1 MSNAPILLF
10 TYKRLDTLK
19 QTVDALQKNPLSA
32 SSELFVF
39 SDGAKNENDAHL
51 VTEVREY
58 LQQVNGF
65 KSIQYFFSET
75 NKGLA
80 ASIISGVSNV
90 LKIHNSVIVLEDDLI
105 VTPNFLAFMNKGL
118 EEYASASKAFS
129 ISGYSFDL
137 SPSAKQTDD
146 AYFLNRGWSW
156 GWATWKDRWDNV
168 DWEVK
173 DYHEFEK
180 SPKLKRAFNKGG
192 SDLSSM
198 LQKQMTNNL
207 DSWGIRWVYHQFKVK
222 GLTLYPRFSKVLNIG
237 FDSRAT
243 HTTGSATRYVPK
255 LDADLKETFVFP
267 KKIEINEQYQ
277 KAFQFKMGIV
287 LRIGSK
293 LASIGKKLLKK

>member
-1 MSNAPILLF
+1 MNNAPILLF

-19 QTVDALQKNPLSA
+19 QTVDALQKNALSA
-32 SSELFVF
+32 SSDLFVF
-39 SDGAKNENDAHL
+39 SDGAKNENDADL
-51 VTEVREY
+51 VNQVREY
-58 LQQVNGF
+58 VQQVNGF
-65 KSIQYFFSET
+65 KSITYFFSET

-80 ASIISGVSNV
+80 SSIISGVSNV
-90 LKIHNSVIVLEDDLI
+90 LKIHNSVIVLEDDLV
-105 VTPNFLAFMNKGL
+105 VTPNFLDFMNKAL
-118 EEYASASKAFS
+118 DEYVSVSKVFS

-137 SPSAKQTDD
+137 SPSVKQTDD

-156 GWATWKDRWDNV
+156 GWGTWKDRWDNV
-168 DWEVK
+168 DWDVK

-180 SPKLKRAFNKGG
+180 DPKLKRAFNKGG

-243 HTTGSATRYVPK
+243 HTTGSGTRYIPK
-255 LDADLKETFVFP
+255 LDADLKEIFVFP
-267 KKIEINEQYQ
+267 QKIEAHEQYQ
-277 KAFQFKMGIV
+277 RAFQFKMGIV